1 MITQSQGDIIHVST
15 LDQERC
21 ILNDVEGVVRM
32 GFDLLISCVG
42 VARHDGP
49 PASLAKINA
58 LDQLPFFIVDFD
70 RIGLQNATK
79 GCLIQTQES
88 GRWIPSCG

>member
-1 MITQSQGDIIHVST
+1 
-15 LDQERC
+15 
-21 ILNDVEGVVRM
+21 
-32 GFDLLISCVG
+32 
-42 VARHDGP
+42 
-49 PASLAKINA
+49 
-58 LDQLPFFIVDFD
+58 LPFFIVDFD